1 MNEFIELL
9 KYTIP
14 SIVTGGVAAY
24 FFKQILA
31 NESNKRKFNAF
42 KEKKKQSLPIRLQ
55 AYERMTLFLE
65 RIELTNLLNRI
76 EPLNSNKI
84 EYAKLLITQIN
95 AEFEHNLVQQI
106 YISEDSWKLI
116 KNAKQ
121 TTLNTIT
128 AHSMKEEINSGKELQ
143 IALLKM
149 SNSDSPT
156 TIAQQFIQKEVHQLF

>member
-14 SIVTGGVAAY
+14 SIVTAGVAAY
-24 FFKQILA
+24 FFKQILN
-31 NESNKRKFNAF
+31 NETNKRKFEAF
-42 KEKKKQSLPIRLQ
+42 AEKKKHSLPIRLQ

-65 RIELTNLLNRI
+65 RIEPTNILARI
-76 EPLNSNKI
+76 EPFEMNKI

-106 YISEDSWKLI
+106 YISEDAWKLV

-128 AHSMKEEINSGKELQ
+128 AQSMKENINSGKELQ
-143 IALLKM
+143 TALLHLK
-149 SNSDSPT
+149 NESPII
-156 TIAQQFIQKEVHQLF
+156 IAQQFIQKEVQNIL